1 MQCPVCKSFTNTEID
16 LHAEGFY
23 EDLFECRSC
32 GSSWA
37 VNHGRTD
44 LVKDTQQ
51 ASFLEALTECVEG
64 DDYCFAA

>member
-1 MQCPVCKSFTNTEID
+1 MRCPVCKSFKNRETD

-23 EDLFECRSC
+23 EDIFECSAC

-37 VNHGRTD
+37 VHHGLIEVVR
-44 LVKDTQQ
+44 DTQQ
-51 ASFLEALTECVEG
+51 ASFLEALTECVEC